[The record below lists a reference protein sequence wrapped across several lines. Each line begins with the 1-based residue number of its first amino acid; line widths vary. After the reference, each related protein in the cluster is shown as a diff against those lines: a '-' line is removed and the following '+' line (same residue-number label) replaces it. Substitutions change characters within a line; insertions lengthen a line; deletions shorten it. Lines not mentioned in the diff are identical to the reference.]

1 MENRAELWRTQKR
14 KREGDVKRVFLAEVA
29 CHLRSQASWKL
40 QALAGSKR
48 ALFAA
53 VFSSTGG
60 IVGEAPTSLGEAP
73 TSVGEALTDFR
84 GRGSDFRGRIPD

>member
-40 QALAGSKR
+40 QTLAGSKR

-60 IVGEAPTSLGEAP
+60 IVGEAPTS
-73 TSVGEALTDFR
+73 VGEALTDFR
-84 GRGSDFRGRIPD
+84 GRIPD